1 MYIAIFLPL
10 LIVLLMQGQNNKVLI
25 KRITKSKIKGE
36 KFLMLEL
43 AKKFIDKECLI
54 YTFNSQLTG
63 VIKEVNN
70 GAILVENKNTI
81 EIVNLDFVVRIREYP
96 KGKSGKKKSFILD

>member
-1 MYIAIFLPL
+1 MNPAMYIAIFLPL

-81 EIVNLDFVVRIREYP
+81 EIVNLDFVVE
-96 KGKSGKKKSFILD
+96 SVKKTL

>member
-1 MYIAIFLPL
+1 
-10 LIVLLMQGQNNKVLI
+10 MQGQNNKVLI

-81 EIVNLDFVVRIREYP
+81 EIVNLDFVVE
-96 KGKSGKKKSFILD
+96 SVKKTL

>member
-1 MYIAIFLPL
+1 
-10 LIVLLMQGQNNKVLI
+10 
-25 KRITKSKIKGE
+25 
-36 KFLMLEL
+36 MLEL

-63 VIKEVNN
+63 VIKEVNK

-96 KGKSGKKKSFILD
+96 LGKNGKKKSFILN

>member
-1 MYIAIFLPL
+1 MYITIFLPL
-10 LIVLLMQGQNNKVLI
+10 LIVLLMQNQNNKVLI
-25 KRITKSKIKGE
+25 KHITKLKIKEE

-96 KGKSGKKKSFILD
+96 LGKNGKKKSFILN

>member
-54 YTFNSQLTG
+54 YTFNSQLIG